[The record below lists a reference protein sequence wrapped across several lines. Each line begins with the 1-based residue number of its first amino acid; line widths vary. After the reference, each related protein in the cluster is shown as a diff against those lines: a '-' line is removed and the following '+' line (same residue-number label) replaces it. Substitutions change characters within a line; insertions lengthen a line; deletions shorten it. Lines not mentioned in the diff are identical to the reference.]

1 MKVITTNRLNRFWK
15 NGVKPIKDALANK
28 LNTSSIVNNLLT
40 TAAGYAL
47 DARQGKAL
55 DDKIT
60 ALNGSLSNKVTSKYS
75 SQINHCHNVKNM
87 IAGQTILNVST
98 TTTSQVIFTK
108 AQLNSL
114 LGVSNA
120 SEVNTV
126 VFVCN
131 NDGSVTTH
139 FDSATYL
146 DSKWYVVANKPWGY
160 TQIRLGYLVI
170 YFG

>member
-1 MKVITTNRLNRFWK
+1 MAILSQTKQGFITFKT
-15 NGVKPIKDALANK
+15 V
-28 LNTSSIVNNLLT
+28 
-40 TAAGYAL
+40 AGYMKWLPRTLASL
-47 DARQGKAL
+47 VTMNDGKSVEE
-55 DDKIT
+55 KIT
-60 ALNGSLSNKVTSKYS
+60 QLNGSLSNKVTSKYS
-75 SQINHCHNVKNM
+75 SEINHCHNVKNM
-87 IAGQTILNVST
+87 VAGQTILNVSA

-108 AQLNSL
+108 AQLNSM

-126 VFVCN
+126 IFVCN

-146 DSKWYVVANKPWGY
+146 DGKWYVVANKPWGY

>member
-1 MKVITTNRLNRFWK
+1 MN
-15 NGVKPIKDALANK
+15 D
-28 LNTSSIVNNLLT
+28 
-40 TAAGYAL
+40 
-47 DARQGKAL
+47 GKSVEE
-55 DDKIT
+55 KIT
-60 ALNGSLSNKVTSKYS
+60 QLNGSLADKVTSKYS

>member
-60 ALNGSLSNKVTSKYS
+60 ALNGRFAGTGIGDGVALIDKTSYTFPSDGYLIAKASYRQNYYVKFKIFGTNGKTTNEIS
-75 SQINHCHNVKNM
+75 IGSEITTNAITNNCVALYVKKGMGINSIVKNSSEY
-87 IAGQTILNVST
+87 NVI
-98 TTTSQVIFTK
+98 QFYPLI
-108 AQLNSL
+108 
-114 LGVSNA
+114 
-120 SEVNTV
+120 
-126 VFVCN
+126 
-131 NDGSVTTH
+131 
-139 FDSATYL
+139 
-146 DSKWYVVANKPWGY
+146 
-160 TQIRLGYLVI
+160 
-170 YFG
+170 